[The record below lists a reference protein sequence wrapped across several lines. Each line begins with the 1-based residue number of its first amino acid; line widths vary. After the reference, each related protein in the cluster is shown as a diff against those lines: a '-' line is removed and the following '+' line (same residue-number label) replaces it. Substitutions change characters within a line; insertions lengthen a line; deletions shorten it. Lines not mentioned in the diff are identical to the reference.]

1 MNGNGFLKR
10 ATTMGFGSRRS
21 ERGCELKQRLGH
33 KQLDDYSITDP
44 SSPVQSTMCVFVS
57 SGDYLPS
64 IFCMANSDR
73 QRIADRYLPA
83 RPPIALWP
91 NARAC
96 ARAGDGGIGPT
107 DIGIATCFGPPGV
120 RTPLASPA
128 PMLAV
133 VAKWLVV
140 EDFWDPLV
148 GVLSRL
154 SLACFC
160 ATFEGLL
167 YNWVGRRMK
176 WLAYAY
182 TSHIPSPPYF
192 VCLSSVPPPS
202 TAAEAPTDIQVDEI
216 IFYLFSVSPPTSILN
231 PIQFPIARDS
241 AGLSSWPRMQSGL
254 KNPFQNAPGPFIY
267 ALPNLAGT
275 CPFSFEDTIL
285 FCPFSGVGD
294 SNKALDSNPNPDP
307 DPHHHHH
314 HHHHRGCH
322 NPAVTS
328 PCCHHHDPPP
338 SESAEPHTAP
348 TEEGAPPDTESPL
361 LPPPPSPRTSAS
373 PSPDESHFDLPL
385 GDYIISPLAE
395 DGSEPGQQLEPQA
408 SGCLAS
414 HLPRHHL
421 PHYRALR
428 GPTLKKGLRKR
439 QEREWRRKRRRGH
452 GTSAPLFPLPPAMSH
467 HHPVGFVVPSNC
479 PAPQFWMV
487 PVVPAP
493 GFVGV
498 SLAC

>member
-33 KQLDDYSITDP
+33 KQLDDDSIVLFLPFRPFFSTPLLQTDP

-91 NARAC
+91 NVTQRLCARAC

-133 VAKWLVV
+133 VAKRLVV

-231 PIQFPIARDS
+231 PIQFPIARDRLLIYITTWFPS
-241 AGLSSWPRMQSGL
+241 WYYSPVPVIVVATDAVGPEESVSERAGAVHLRVTKPRWYLPVLVRGHD
-254 KNPFQNAPGPFIY
+254 FI
-267 ALPNLAGT
+267 LPVFG
-275 CPFSFEDTIL
+275 
-285 FCPFSGVGD
+285 
-294 SNKALDSNPNPDP
+294 K
-307 DPHHHHH
+307 
-314 HHHHRGCH
+314 
-322 NPAVTS
+322 
-328 PCCHHHDPPP
+328 
-338 SESAEPHTAP
+338 PHTAP